1 MNERDMPEDE
11 DYNEWSQELS
21 YQAQLQQSEEYEDDT
36 RSIIEDSV

>member
-21 YQAQLQQSEEYEDDT
+21 YQAQLKKDEEQHEEAT
-36 RSIIEDSV
+36 ARSN